1 MKLLGLL
8 CLLCI
13 GFAVQAQQGS
23 CECVIQVHDELGN
36 TILTVGP
43 GMVSLSLTTKKEQY
57 NVNELCLTGASLDSI
72 KQFILPGNELQP
84 TKLLTLSCCN
94 MKRVAYIAGASTQV
108 GIPNNNS
115 IPTVGFDAH
124 RRISLLNDCIEVR
137 NLRFE
142 Q

>member
-1 MKLLGLL
+1 MKLLWLL

-13 GFAVQAQQGS
+13 GVAAQAQQGS
-23 CECVIQVHDELGN
+23 CECVMNVHDEMGN

-43 GMVSLSLTTKKEQY
+43 GMVSLSLSTKKDQY

-84 TKLLTLSCCN
+84 NKLLTLSCCN
-94 MKRVAYIAGASTQV
+94 MKRVAYIAGISTQV
-108 GIPNNNS
+108 GIPTNNN
-115 IPTVGFDAH
+115 IPTISFDAD